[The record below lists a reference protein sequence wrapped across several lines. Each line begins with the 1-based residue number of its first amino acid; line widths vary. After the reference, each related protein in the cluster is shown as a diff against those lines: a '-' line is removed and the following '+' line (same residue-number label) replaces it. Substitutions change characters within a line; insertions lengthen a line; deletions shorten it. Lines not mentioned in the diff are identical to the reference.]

1 SCPEI
6 NECSQVP
13 QPCGPNTYCL
23 NHQRSF
29 SCMCEPGYR
38 SSKGDSWLPGS
49 VAPLNCSDIDE
60 CSPVPSVC
68 DLHSSCVNTV
78 GSYSCQCQPGYS
90 SPGALCSQDIDE
102 CSQNS
107 SICGLHSSCVN
118 TLGNY
123 SCQCKAGHSSP
134 GGNSWKPGDNHTLN
148 CTDIDECS
156 QNSSI
161 CGLHSSCVNTLG
173 NYSCQCKAG
182 HSSYKCLCQDI
193 DECSQNSSICGLHSS
208 CVNTLGNYSC
218 QCKAGHSSPGGNSWV
233 MGAESLGL
241 DIDECSQNSSI
252 CVLGSFCVNTAG
264 SYSCRC
270 HLGYSS
276 PGGNS
281 WKPDDSHTLNCTDI
295 DECSQNSSI
304 CGLHS
309 SCVNT
314 LGNYSCQC
322 KAGHSSPGGN
332 SCFFKQ
338 NYIDECSPVPS
349 VCDLHSSCVN
359 TVGSYSCQC
368 QPGYSSPGGN
378 SWKPDDSHSLNCTV
392 DIDEC
397 SQNSSICGLH
407 SSCVNTLGN
416 YSCQCNTG
424 YSSPGGNSWKPGE
437 NHSLNCTDIDEC
449 SQNSSIC
456 GLHSSCVN
464 TLGNYSCQ
472 CKAGHSSPGFDIDE
486 CSQNS
491 SICGLHSSCVNTLGN
506 YSCQCKAGHSSP
518 GGNSCILNITTDK
531 IPFSCLQLLVT
542 GGDDIGLCRI
552 HLQGIQESK
561 KFCSFMKDIRERWS
575 SALGNGSNP
584 VPLQNATA
592 SFDSFVGDISELPP
606 KEKVLAA
613 TVFLKSVE
621 SVAFEAALRSPM
633 NQIKPIRTGMMTIAA
648 KAVKDNCSSQGESI
662 SLNAKNEWMA
672 IDCTTVVGSDRS
684 GTGAVVFIVYDQLES
699 VLKDSVSDQ
708 SLTGAERLNEVTLN
722 SNVVSATIGK
732 SRNLSRPFNF
742 TLEHKETTDN
752 EEKSICV
759 FWDVAGDKGNWSK
772 EGCELLTANSTH
784 TTCTCDHMSI
794 FSILVDRNAS
804 QEDGALSII
813 THVGLSISL
822 LCLFLAIL
830 TFLLCRSLW
839 NVSTS
844 LHLQLCLCL
853 FMANL
858 LFLTG
863 MDKAKDKI
871 GCAVIAGLLHY
882 LFLAC
887 FTWMFLEGLH
897 LFLTV
902 RNLKVVNYTSASRFK
917 KRYMYPFGY
926 GFPALIVAISAAVNS
941 DGYGSTKHCWLET
954 DNGFLWSFLGPVCL
968 IILMNCTFF
977 ITTLWILRD
986 KICSLNSDVS
996 TVKNTRLLTFK
1007 AVAQLFILGCTWSF
1021 GLLPGKVM
1029 AYLFTIVNSL
1039 QGAFIFLVHCLLNR
1053 QVRAEY
1059 KRWIQRI
1066 EKPSTRTTTFEISMS
1081 AAPLNT
1087 GIV

>member
-1 SCPEI
+1 MRVQFITPLVGFCWLICIKETHFSSAEI

-13 QPCGPNTYCL
+13 LACGPNASCL
-23 NHQRSF
+23 KNARSF
-29 SCMCEPGYR
+29 SCKCLPGYR

-60 CSPVPSVC
+60 CSQVPSVC
-68 DLHSSCVNTV
+68 GLHNSCVNTP
-78 GSYSCQCQPGYS
+78 GSYNCQCQPGYS
-90 SPGALCSQDIDE
+90 PPRGNSWKPGDSHSLNCTDIDE
-102 CSQNS
+102 CSENP
-107 SICGLHSSCVN
+107 SICGLRSFCVN
-118 TLGNY
+118 TPGNY
-123 SCQCKAGHSSP
+123 SCQCNTGYSSP

-156 QNSSI
+156 ENPSI
-161 CGLHSSCVNTLG
+161 CGLHSFCINTPAS
-173 NYSCQCKAG
+173 YSCQCNA
-182 HSSYKCLCQDI
+182 
-193 DECSQNSSICGLHSS
+193 
-208 CVNTLGNYSC
+208 
-218 QCKAGHSSPGGNSWV
+218 
-233 MGAESLGL
+233 
-241 DIDECSQNSSI
+241 
-252 CVLGSFCVNTAG
+252 
-264 SYSCRC
+264 
-270 HLGYSS
+270 GYSS

-281 WKPDDSHTLNCTDI
+281 CKHGGNHTLNCTENTIGDQFKNLTGVTL
-295 DECSQNSSI
+295 ESRCNTSQN
-304 CGLHS
+304 
-309 SCVNT
+309 
-314 LGNYSCQC
+314 GNQ
-322 KAGHSSPGGN
+322 
-332 SCFFKQ
+332 
-338 NYIDECSPVPS
+338 
-349 VCDLHSSCVN
+349 
-359 TVGSYSCQC
+359 
-368 QPGYSSPGGN
+368 
-378 SWKPDDSHSLNCTV
+378 
-392 DIDEC
+392 
-397 SQNSSICGLH
+397 
-407 SSCVNTLGN
+407 
-416 YSCQCNTG
+416 
-424 YSSPGGNSWKPGE
+424 E
-437 NHSLNCTDIDEC
+437 NN
-449 SQNSSIC
+449 
-456 GLHSSCVN
+456 
-464 TLGNYSCQ
+464 
-472 CKAGHSSPGFDIDE
+472 PF
-486 CSQNS
+486 
-491 SICGLHSSCVNTLGN
+491 
-506 YSCQCKAGHSSP
+506 
-518 GGNSCILNITTDK
+518 CILIE
-531 IPFSCLQLLVT
+531 
-542 GGDDIGLCRI
+542 
-552 HLQGIQESK
+552 GILK
-561 KFCSFMKDIRERWS
+561 TRS
-575 SALGNGSNP
+575 SAFENGSNP
-584 VPLQNATA
+584 ESLQKATA
-592 SFDSFVGDISELPP
+592 SFNSFVGNINELSP

-621 SVAFEAALRSPM
+621 SVAFQAALASPT
-633 NQIKPIRTGMMTIAA
+633 NQLEPNKNEAITIAA

-662 SLNAKNEWMA
+662 SLNAKNELMA
-672 IDCTTVVGSDRS
+672 IDCTTVVGSDGS

-699 VLKDSVSDQ
+699 LLKDCVSDQ

-722 SNVVSATIGK
+722 SNIVSVTVGER
-732 SRNLSRPFNF
+732 RNLSRPFNF
-742 TLEHKETTDN
+742 TLEHKQRTN
-752 EEKSICV
+752 KEEESICV
-759 FWDVAGDKGNWSK
+759 FWDVAGNKGNWSE
-772 EGCELLTANSTH
+772 EGCELLTTNSTH
-784 TTCTCDHMSI
+784 TTCTCNHMSI
-794 FSILVDRNAS
+794 FSILVDRNAN
-804 QEDGALSII
+804 QNDVVLSII

-853 FMANL
+853 FLADL

-863 MDKAKDKI
+863 MDKAKDK

-926 GFPALIVAISAAVNS
+926 GFPALIVAISAAANS
-941 DGYGSTKHCWLET
+941 KGYRTSQPCWLET

-968 IILMNCTFF
+968 IILINCTFF

-1081 AAPLNT
+1081 AVPLST
-1087 GIV
+1087 GIVERDKSS